1 MNVAVAGLG
10 WWGKQIIRSLA
21 GTGKLKVLVAVDP
34 MATEEARSF
43 ARDAGVELVADLA
56 EALGRSDIDGVILA
70 TPHAVHEQQT
80 LSAFEAGK
88 HVFCEKPLAMTAAG
102 AQRMVKAAARSGKV
116 LGVGHERRFEPAIAE
131 LMRMVRA
138 GELGRLLHLEANV
151 SHDLFRKLDASNWRL
166 DAKHAPA
173 GMLTAVGIHVTD
185 IFVALAGPAHRVQAR
200 SESLVMPAPVR
211 DYTTATVAFASGAQA
226 TVSFLSVT
234 PFHGRIA
241 VFGDK
246 GWAEVV
252 SEGNVDQGLPTRLI
266 HCSGTGLPRN
276 ERVFEATDAV
286 LANFEA
292 WADAV
297 AGVRPYP
304 FAAEELVDNIRLF
317 EAIVQSCERGGDAV
331 PLH

>member
-10 WWGKQIIRSLA
+10 WWGKQIIQSLA
-21 GTGKLKVLVAVDP
+21 TSEKLNVVVAVDP
-34 MATEEARSF
+34 VVTEEGTAF

-56 EALGRSDIDGVILA
+56 EALGRSDIDAVILA
-70 TPHAVHEQQT
+70 TPHAVHEQQA

-102 AQRMVKAAARSGKV
+102 AQRMVNAAARSGKV

-138 GELGRLLHLEANV
+138 GALGRLLHLEANV
-151 SHDLFRKLDASNWRL
+151 SHDLFRKLDPSNWRL

-185 IFVALAGPAHRVQAR
+185 IFVALAGPARGVQAR

-211 DYTTATVAFASGAQA
+211 DFTTATLAFGSGARA
-226 TVSFLSVT
+226 TISFLSVT

-241 VFGDK
+241 VFGDQ
-246 GWAEVV
+246 GWVEIV

-266 HCSGTGLPRN
+266 HCSGTSLPRT

-286 LANFEA
+286 LVNFEA

-297 AGVRPYP
+297 AGTRSYP
-304 FAAEELVDNIRLF
+304 FTAAELVGNIQLF
-317 EAIVQSCERGGDAV
+317 EAIVQSCERGGETV
-331 PLH
+331 LLH